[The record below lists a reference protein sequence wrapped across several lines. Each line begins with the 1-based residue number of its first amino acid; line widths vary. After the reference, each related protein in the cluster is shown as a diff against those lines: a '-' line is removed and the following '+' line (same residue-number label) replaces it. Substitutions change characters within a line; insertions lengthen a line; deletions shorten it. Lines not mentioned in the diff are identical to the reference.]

1 MKSLEILK
9 QKKTNTEDLQS
20 VVKTMKVMAAI
31 NIRQYQR
38 AVESLEVYK
47 NTIEMGFHVV
57 VKNQPE
63 LLIRRQR
70 GKKGSTGAIVF
81 GSERGMCG
89 QFNEMIVE
97 FAARQLEE
105 LSGGSEKRQILVIG
119 ERAKSIYDSQF
130 KAVEEIAL
138 PTSLSEFVS
147 IIQRILGR
155 IENWQVEE
163 DVDQIVIFHN
173 RPTSAAGF
181 DENMV
186 FLFPLDL
193 NWLES
198 LKTKEWP
205 SRMLPDFSMD
215 WRRLFSSLVRQY
227 FFVSLYR
234 AMAESLASENGSRL
248 AAMQAAERNI
258 EERLDE
264 ITTKYNRRRQDSITS
279 ELLDVVSGFEALTG
293 T

>member
-9 QKKTNTEDLQS
+9 QKKTNTEDLRS

-31 NIRQYQR
+31 NIRQYQK
-38 AVESLEVYK
+38 AVESLEMYNK
-47 NTIEMGFHVV
+47 TLEMGFHIV

-63 LLIRRQR
+63 LLVSRQWA
-70 GKKGSTGAIVF
+70 KKGSIGAIVF

-89 QFNEMIVE
+89 QFNEMIVDY
-97 FAARQLEE
+97 ATRQLEE
-105 LSGGSEKRQILVIG
+105 LSGASEKKQILVIG
-119 ERAKSIYDSQF
+119 ERAKNIYVSQS
-130 KAVEEIAL
+130 KEVEEIAV

-147 IIQRILGR
+147 VIQRILQQ
-155 IENWQVEE
+155 IEKWQVEK
-163 DVDQIVIFHN
+163 DVNQIFIFHN
-173 RPTSAAGF
+173 KPTSAAGF

-186 FLFPLDL
+186 SLFPLDL

-205 SRMLPDFSMD
+205 SRMLPDFSME

-227 FFVSLYR
+227 FFVSLYQ
-234 AMAESLASENGSRL
+234 AMAESLASENASRL